1 MIIVELI
8 ESMNQAGGFL
18 TMTRILIIEDEPDM
32 RRGLEDNLEF
42 EGYETLSTGNGK
54 EGLRFAMKEDFD
66 LIVLDLMLP
75 GMDGMEVCREIK
87 GAGKT
92 TPVIML
98 TAKGAETD
106 KIEGF
111 EAGADDYITK
121 PFSLKELLA
130 RIKAVLRRSTHIPQ
144 QLTIYSFG
152 KMVLDFDKYQ
162 ARKNDEL
169 IELSPREFEILK
181 LFVQNEGE
189 VVTREDFLQKVW
201 GYQSVPSTRTV
212 DNHIAKLR
220 QKIEDD
226 PDNPN
231 HIITVH
237 RMGYRFIA

>member
-1 MIIVELI
+1 
-8 ESMNQAGGFL
+8 
-18 TMTRILIIEDEPDM
+18 MTRILVIEDEPDM
-32 RRGLEDNLEF
+32 RRGLDDNLEF
-42 EGYETLSTGNGK
+42 EGYETVSTGNGK
-54 EGLRFAMKEDFD
+54 EGLRFALKEDFD

-87 GAGKT
+87 RSGKT
-92 TPVIML
+92 TPIIML
-98 TAKGAETD
+98 TARGAEND

-130 RIKAVLRRSTHIPQ
+130 RIKAVLRRAIHVPQ
-144 QLTIYSFG
+144 QISTYSFG
-152 KMVLDFDKYQ
+152 KIVLDFDKYQ
-162 ARKNDEL
+162 AAKEGVA

-181 LFVQNEGE
+181 LFIQNEGDI
-189 VVTREDFLQKVW
+189 VSREDFLQKVW

-220 QKIEDD
+220 QKVEDD
-226 PDNPN
+226 ADNPV

-237 RMGYRFIA
+237 RMGYKFIA